1 MANSDETLFEF
12 PCLFAIKAM
21 GETGD
26 EFRRTIVDI
35 IKLHV
40 AELSDDQI
48 RQKLSRNGK
57 FTSYTV
63 TIMAISKQQLD
74 AIYQDLSAHKDV
86 MMAL

>member
-1 MANSDETLFEF
+1 
-12 PCLFAIKAM
+12 M